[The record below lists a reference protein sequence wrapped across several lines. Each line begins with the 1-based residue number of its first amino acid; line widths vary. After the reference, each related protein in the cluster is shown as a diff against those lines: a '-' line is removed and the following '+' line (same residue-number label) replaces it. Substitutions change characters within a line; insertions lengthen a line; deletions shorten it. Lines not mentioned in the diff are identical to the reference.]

1 MTLMYY
7 ESDNLKELSDKE
19 LIKRHYK
26 ISKIES
32 DAQVKSTPR
41 HLMEQIRQM
50 YQLYDDEMN
59 RRLDNDLMDEDFVEE
74 FYEYLEDKEDV
85 KPWK

>member
-1 MTLMYY
+1 MTLAYY

-32 DAQVKSTPR
+32 NAQSKNTPR

-50 YQLYDDEMN
+50 YQLYDDEMR
-59 RRLDNDLMDEDFVEE
+59 RRLDNDLLEEDFIEE
-74 FYEYLEDKEDV
+74 FYEYLEDNDV
-85 KPWK
+85 KSW